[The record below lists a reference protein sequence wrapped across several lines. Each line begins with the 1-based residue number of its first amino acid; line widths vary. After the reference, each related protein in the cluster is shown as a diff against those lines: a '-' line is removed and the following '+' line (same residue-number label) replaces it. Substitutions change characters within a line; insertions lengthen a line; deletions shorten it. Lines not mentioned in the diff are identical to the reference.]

1 MVENKITK
9 RLTGAALA
17 ALLLFFACVPVPTN
31 VYALDRLRYERAHAN
46 PGILLAGDLAYK
58 AGVALLAGAGV
69 MVAANT
75 FDDWAPQS
83 QRLVSDFVN
92 YVNENGYYNEYNG
105 DLSQYVDAT
114 GQNVNLQAMYNDG
127 LYDMLLHYLNSESAN
142 EILYNGSSS
151 ASAPSNTGFN
161 INGHMFK
168 TCEALPYALAL
179 HTNSLAQGYLNDG
192 YQPIGYYFDGTSG
205 TNDRYRSMFY
215 LFGKPAADGT
225 FPVSLD
231 TLSGKV
237 YAKFIYGTNGG
248 DFRAL
253 KISYDTLNGTFGG
266 GGNIWSRAY
275 EATAQYRWFE
285 DGSGITIYQGT
296 PIAFDGLPVQTGYIP
311 SVFAGVYEPGLVN
324 QRIAEIASGAVQ
336 KIHVIEPTAEQIA
349 NGITYQDAISAQL
362 AGISTGVEGLD
373 QTINTLIGV
382 TSGISSWLSST
393 LFGQYC
399 ATVTNWL
406 GATPFGNVMATVIDG
421 VNDIPGHVD
430 DAGQVVAGGIAA
442 LPGAIEGVLER
453 TFPDSVAIPGVLE
466 QTLTGVQ
473 AIPGSIQSVIDAVN
487 SGVLDLTGA
496 IEGVME
502 MRPQWPKWESPEG
515 EVEAFFMPT
524 GTTDG
529 VQVKLEDKVPFCYVV
544 HSQAALTNM
553 FANFSSNRSFYFDME
568 IPNAGSV
575 HFDGESVLSQNLGLT
590 DIATTIRIALTGLLC
605 FALLYRAYKVVEE
618 TQGSV

>member
-1 MVENKITK
+1 MVENEVTK
-9 RLTGAALA
+9 KLTGAALA

-31 VYALDRLRYERAHAN
+31 VYALDRLRYERAQAN
-46 PGILLAGDLAYK
+46 PGVLVLGELGYYAAIAALTS
-58 AGVALLAGAGV
+58 AGVC
-69 MVAANT
+69 VAANT
-75 FDDWAPQS
+75 LEQWGPQS
-83 QRLVSDFVN
+83 TRMVDDFVN
-92 YVNENGYYNEYNG
+92 FVNENGYYNEQSG
-105 DLSQYVDAT
+105 DLSKYVDAT
-114 GQNVNLQAMYNDG
+114 GQNVNLKAMYDDG
-127 LYDMLLHYLNSESAN
+127 FYDVVQRYLNSESAKQL
-142 EILYNGSSS
+142 LYEGTSS
-151 ASAPSNTGFN
+151 ASAPSSSGFN

-179 HTNSLAQGYLNDG
+179 HTNSIAQGFLDEG
-192 YQPIGYYFDGTSG
+192 FQPIGYYFAGTSG

-215 LFGKPAADGT
+215 LFGKPASDGT
-225 FPVSLD
+225 IPVSLD
-231 TLSGKV
+231 TMSGGV
-237 YAKFIYGTNGG
+237 YAKFIYGANGG
-248 DFRAL
+248 DFRACR
-253 KISYDTLNGTFGG
+253 ISYDTLNGTFGG
-266 GGNIWSRAY
+266 GGSVWTRAY
-275 EATAQYRWFE
+275 EAVAQYRWFE

-336 KIHVIEPTAEQIA
+336 KIHIVQPTAEQLA
-349 NGITYQDAISAQL
+349 NGYTYQDAISAQL

-515 EVEAFFMPT
+515 EVEAFFVPT

-529 VQVKLEDKVPFCYVV
+529 VQVG
-544 HSQAALTNM
+544 
-553 FANFSSNRSFYFDME
+553 SSIENR
-568 IPNAGSV
+568 
-575 HFDGESVLSQNLGLT
+575 L
-590 DIATTIRIALTGLLC
+590 
-605 FALLYRAYKVVEE
+605 
-618 TQGSV
+618 